1 MCSGRSSPCS
11 EPGAAPVDAAKAAR
25 HLLAMPSYEFRWPPR
40 QRRVIDM
47 TPDGAF
53 RDAPRLPLST
63 RVLVGAVLVAVVA
76 GAIAVAA
83 LALYVALALI
93 PVALGAAAIAY
104 GLYRFRLWRAR
115 RSFGGARDVF
125 RP

>member
-1 MCSGRSSPCS
+1 M
-11 EPGAAPVDAAKAAR
+11 AT
-25 HLLAMPSYEFRWPPR
+25 YEFRWPPR

-47 TPDGAF
+47 TPDGEF
-53 RDAPRLPLST
+53 RDPPRLPLST
-63 RVLVGAVLVAVVA
+63 RVLGIAVLVATVA
-76 GAIAVAA
+76 GAVAVAA

-104 GLYRFRLWRAR
+104 LVYRYRLWRAR
-115 RSFGGARDVF
+115 RSFGGPRDLF